1 MFCRAL
7 DPKIAWADMID
18 KANRDRIPFDP
29 ETLNFANVQKYIND
43 NYNFNQRSIV
53 AIVNKQ
59 GEMLADLSSKTQIS
73 DLDEADAVV
82 KRLVA
87 NQEEEEVLFQL
98 QG

>member
-29 ETLNFANVQKYIND
+29 ETLNFANVQKYSND
-43 NYNFNQRSIV
+43 NYDPHKRGIV

-59 GEMLADLSSKTQIS
+59 GDVLADLTQIS
-73 DLDEADAVV
+73 DSDEKDAVV